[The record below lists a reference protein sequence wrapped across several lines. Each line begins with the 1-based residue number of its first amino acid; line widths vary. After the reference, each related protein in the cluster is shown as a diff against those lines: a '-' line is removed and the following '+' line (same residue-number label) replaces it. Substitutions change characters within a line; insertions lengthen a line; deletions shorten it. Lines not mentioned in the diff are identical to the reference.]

1 MKKTFVWLTGTILFM
16 SVFVACTDES
26 KRILSGELEEI
37 IVSTDHFI
45 SENATRAF
53 YLSNNEVEFTWA
65 DGDTIGIFP
74 NEGAQAYFPILTNG
88 EESSSASF
96 TGGGWAL
103 KPSSTYA
110 AYYPFIGNFYI
121 KKDEVP
127 ISYIGQKQTG
137 NSSMEHLSAYDF
149 MAASASTP
157 ENGRV
162 NFHLK
167 HLGSFVQLKITMP
180 QGGSLSSVTLSAEEA
195 LFVTKGTIDVTATN
209 PTIKAIETSNTL
221 TLDVEN
227 VTTTAESPVAT
238 LYMMLAPVDFTDKT
252 LSALVRTSDGQSETI
267 TLTSKN
273 FEKGKAYEVS
283 GTMND
288 PNDDDTTDNGTYKDG
303 VVSLAKAGTME
314 KLLGS
319 DYLSITSLKVE
330 GSINGDDIYYLR
342 KMLGASNFNE
352 TEKGKLTTLDLS
364 EASIVEGGECYYE
377 SPSKQYYTSNN
388 AIGDYMFNR
397 CTNLQNIVLPVGV
410 TSIGYAT
417 FEGCSSLNSVTI
429 GDGITSISAYA
440 FYDCS
445 SLSSVHI
452 TDLSAWC
459 KITFGSYNSTPLYH
473 GAKLYLNNQELT
485 ELVIPEGITKIN
497 NYAFYECSSITS
509 IDIPDRVTSIGEEA
523 FGRCSSLISV
533 TMGDGVSS
541 ISNHAF
547 NSCSSLT
554 SVIMGNG
561 ITSIGDNAFSY
572 CSSLSSIDIPN
583 GVTSIGNSTFYNCS
597 SLTSATMGNGVTSI
611 GDNAFSYCSS
621 LSSIDIPD
629 GVSSIGFQAFSYCS
643 SLTSVTM
650 DNGITSIGDGA
661 FYKCSSLN
669 SIEIPNGVT
678 SIGISTFDG
687 CSSLTSVTMSN
698 KITSISSNA
707 FSGCSSL
714 NSIVISNG
722 VTSIDSFA
730 FSGCS
735 SLNSIDI
742 PDGVV
747 SIGDG
752 AFYNCLSLSSID
764 IPDGVTSISSYTFE
778 GCSSL
783 KDVYCYATTPPI
795 LYNYSF
801 PYYGELT
808 TLHIPT
814 QCGTKYRSSSWGN
827 HFKTIVEMD

>member
-53 YLSNNEVEFTWA
+53 YLSNNEVEFKWA

-74 NEGAQAYFPILTNG
+74 NEGAQAYFPILING

-127 ISYIGQKQTG
+127 ISYIGQKQTD

-167 HLGSFVQLKITMP
+167 HLGSFLQLKITMP

-252 LSALVRTSDGQSETI
+252 LSALVKTSDGQSETI

-283 GTMND
+283 GTMKN

-330 GSINGDDIYYLR
+330 GPINGDDIYYLR

-377 SPSKQYYTSNN
+377 SSPSEQYYTSNN
-388 AIGDYMFNR
+388 TIGDYMFHG
-397 CTNLQNIVLPVGV
+397 CANLQNTTLPVGVISIGNYAFRNCYALTSVTMDDGITSIGNSAFSGCSALTSVIMGDGV
-410 TSIGYAT
+410 TSIGHSAFSDCTSLTSINIPNSVTSISDGAFSGCSALTSVTIGNGVTSIGAGAFYYCSALT
-417 FEGCSSLNSVTI
+417 SIDIPDGVTSIGNEVFYGCSTLTSVTIGNGVTSIGAGAFYYCSALTSIDIPDGVTSIGNEVFYECSALTSVTIGDGVTSIGVRPFFCCSSLTSVTMGDKITSIGVQAFEGCSSL
-429 GDGITSISAYA
+429 
-440 FYDCS
+440 
-445 SLSSVHI
+445 
-452 TDLSAWC
+452 
-459 KITFGSYNSTPLYH
+459 
-473 GAKLYLNNQELT
+473 
-485 ELVIPEGITKIN
+485 
-497 NYAFYECSSITS
+497 TS
-509 IDIPDRVTSIGEEA
+509 IDIPDRVTSIGE
-523 FGRCSSLISV
+523 
-533 TMGDGVSS
+533 
-541 ISNHAF
+541 
-547 NSCSSLT
+547 
-554 SVIMGNG
+554 
-561 ITSIGDNAFSY
+561 NAFSH
-572 CSSLSSIDIPN
+572 CSALTSIDIPS
-583 GVTSIGNSTFYNCS
+583 GVTSINGN
-597 SLTSATMGNGVTSI
+597 
-611 GDNAFSYCSS
+611 
-621 LSSIDIPD
+621 
-629 GVSSIGFQAFSYCS
+629 AFSYCS

-650 DNGITSIGDGA
+650 GDGVTSIGGSAFYYCSALTSINIPDGVTLIGAAAFHSCSSLKSVTIGNGITSIGSYA
-661 FYKCSSLN
+661 FLY
-669 SIEIPNGVT
+669 
-678 SIGISTFDG
+678 
-687 CSSLTSVTMSN
+687 
-698 KITSISSNA
+698 
-707 FSGCSSL
+707 
-714 NSIVISNG
+714 
-722 VTSIDSFA
+722 
-730 FSGCS
+730 
-735 SLNSIDI
+735 
-742 PDGVV
+742 
-747 SIGDG
+747 
-752 AFYNCLSLSSID
+752 
-764 IPDGVTSISSYTFE
+764 
-778 GCSSL
+778 CSSL
-783 KDVYCYATTPPI
+783 KDLYCYATTPPTFGDY
-795 LYNYSF
+795 LPF
-801 PYYGELT
+801 PSYGKGT
-808 TLHIPT
+808 TLHIPA
-814 QCGTKYRSSSWGN
+814 QCGEQYKSSDWGSY
-827 HFKTIVEMD
+827 FKTIVEME